1 MSIVERS
8 IIMTTKEGI
17 KDVENFEKIN
27 SQLNG
32 LHEEISVLSK
42 KSPDAQMNIFKL
54 EYVNTILK
62 EANDILGENYLPLKT
77 FEQFSVEA
85 LPTNSDVVF
94 ILSQYLNCM
103 EQLRTENIK
112 YDYGWYWVL
121 NGKITSIQT
130 YPPKKLQK

>member
-1 MSIVERS
+1 
-8 IIMTTKEGI
+8 MTTKENI
-17 KDVENFEKIN
+17 KNVQNFEKIN

-32 LHEEISVLSK
+32 LYEEISALSK
-42 KSPDAQMNIFKL
+42 KSPDAQVNIFKL
-54 EYVNTILK
+54 EYVNTILN
-62 EANDILGENYLPLKT
+62 EANDILGKNYLPLKT
-77 FEQFSVEA
+77 FEQFSVET

-112 YDYGWYWVL
+112 YDYDWYWVL

>member
-1 MSIVERS
+1 
-8 IIMTTKEGI
+8 MTVKKGVSNIE
-17 KDVENFEKIN
+17 KFEKIN
-27 SQLNG
+27 SQLSG
-32 LHEEISVLSK
+32 LHEEISMLSK

-54 EYVNTILK
+54 EYVNTIIK
-62 EANDILGENYLPLKT
+62 ESNDILGNNYMPFKT
-77 FEQFSVEA
+77 FEQFSVET

-112 YDYGWYWVL
+112 LDFDWYWVL
-121 NGKITSIQT
+121 NGEITSIKT